1 MADEV
6 LKAQFQIDTGNAEKA
21 LSGVES
27 KMGGMN
33 KGFATAT
40 KALAGVATGIG
51 VAGAAAFKF
60 TDQYTKKMDVI
71 DKGSQRMSLSAEAY
85 QEWDYVLSQ
94 NGASIGNMEIGMKTL
109 TKQIEAA
116 GSGNEAAIEKF
127 QRLGVEVRNADGSY
141 RSLEEMLPDVIG
153 GLSEMGQGVERNALA
168 SELFGRSGQELL
180 PLLNQQRG
188 DIDSLRKKYKELGIG
203 ISNDGVKAGAAFQDG
218 MDTLN
223 RQLTTVFGTL
233 AVQLIPVI
241 LNLVDA
247 IMPLI
252 PVFMDLIKSIVP
264 LIDEVVPILVELI
277 LTLIEAI
284 TPLLKAILPVI
295 SKLFTALV
303 EAIIPLV
310 EAILPVLIKLI
321 LIVADFLVVVLDA
334 LVPLIPVFMDLI
346 IAIMPLIEMVLPLLE
361 LGLKGLAW
369 LLENVIFPV
378 FELLAIVVTKVINTV
393 VEIIN
398 WLKERSGSIFGE
410 TAQEISSIWDGVKN
424 FFINLWETVKGLF
437 TKAWDFIKD
446 IFFKYHPIG
455 ILYTHWDSVAE
466 WFGSL
471 WEKVKLVF
479 STVFGIIKKI
489 LWDYNPTVILFT
501 YWDKIP
507 EYFNNLWESAKA
519 RIQEKLSAIAG
530 ALTVVWGAIYNG
542 ITNSWTNIMSNIS
555 KWVTGIKDKV
565 VGVFEGMVKTL
576 GGVWAGIAGIVKKA
590 FNAVI
595 SVVNSAIR
603 GLNRLSITIPDWV
616 PGMGGSTF
624 GFSIPQIPMLAEGGI
639 VNSATL
645 AVIGEAGPEAVVP
658 LDRYRNNENGETT
671 IIIQLD
677 GRTIAESTVQKM
689 PKILKMYGLA

>member
-27 KMGGMN
+27 KMGGMS

-40 KALAGVATGIG
+40 KAIGGVALGIG
-51 VAGAAAFKF
+51 AAGAAAFKF
-60 TDQYTKKMDVI
+60 TDQYTKKTDAI
-71 DKGSQRMSLSAEAY
+71 DEGSQKMSLSAEAY
-85 QEWDYVLSQ
+85 QEWDYVLAQ

-116 GSGNEAAIEKF
+116 GTGNEAAIEKF
-127 QRLGVEVRNADGSY
+127 QRLGVEVKNADGSY
-141 RSLEEMLPDVIG
+141 RSLEEMFPDVIS

-188 DIDSLRKKYKELGIG
+188 EVDSLRKKYKELGIG
-203 ISNDGVKAGAAFQDG
+203 ISNDGVKAGSDFQDG
-218 MDTLN
+218 MDALN

-252 PVFMDLIKSIVP
+252 PIFLDLIESIVP
-264 LIDEVVPILVELI
+264 LIDEVVPILIELI
-277 LTLIEAI
+277 MTLIEAI

-295 SKLFTALV
+295 ATLFTALV
-303 EAIIPLV
+303 EAVLPLI
-310 EAILPVLIKLI
+310 EAVLPVLIKLI

-424 FFINLWETVKGLF
+424 FFINLWETVKELF
-437 TKAWDFIKD
+437 TKAWDFIKNV
-446 IFFKYHPIG
+446 FFTYHPIG

-466 WFGSL
+466 WFGTL
-471 WEKVKLVF
+471 WDKVKLVF
-479 STVFGIIKKI
+479 STVFGVIKKI

-507 EYFNNLWESAKA
+507 EYFNTLWENARA

-530 ALTVVWGAIYNG
+530 ALTVIWGAIYNG
-542 ITNSWTNIMSNIS
+542 ISNSWTNIMSNIS
-555 KWVTGIKDKV
+555 KWVTNIRDKV
-565 VGVFEGMVKTL
+565 VGVFEAMVKTL
-576 GGVWAGIAGIVKKA
+576 GGVWAGIGGIVKKA

-595 SVVNSAIR
+595 SIVNSAIR

-645 AVIGEAGPEAVVP
+645 AVIGESGPEAVVP